1 MKTLIHIVPNYPPAK
16 GGVADFCNE
25 IVDEIPNVQH
35 VVISFQQNKIITPNN
50 PHVTFK
56 TYPKF
61 NLAAYLNQII
71 NNLENKETVNVM
83 LHYVS
88 YGYHP
93 FGLPTFLL
101 HGLSSIKT
109 KLNLITF
116 FHEIYSLGTKRPWQ
130 SSFWFQPLQ
139 KKLIREL
146 AFISNIIYTNNLLY
160 KELLIQLGIQKEIL
174 YQPVFSNIGELPQP
188 LISSSRKN
196 QLVIFGGKNLKR
208 NLEKNME
215 VLKQLVFQ
223 LNIASIINIGAPL
236 FLKSIGE
243 VEIIDEGYLH
253 KKDISIKMSQAKY
266 GVLCYS
272 NMPVEKSGV
281 FAAYA
286 THGLIPILLN
296 AQITDKQL
304 EKVLLP
310 PLPTIHPSE
319 VHNWYV
325 QNATKTNF
333 CHQLNQQLI

>member
-25 IVDEIPNVQH
+25 IVDKIPNVQH

-61 NLAAYLNQII
+61 NLGAYLNQII

-109 KLNLITF
+109 KLNIITF

-130 SSFWFQPLQ
+130 SSFWYQPLQ
-139 KKLIREL
+139 KKLIKKL
-146 AFISNIIYTNNLLY
+146 ALMSNTIYTNNLLY
-160 KELLIQLGIQKEIL
+160 KEHLIQLGIQKEIV
-174 YQPVFSNIGELPQP
+174 YQPVFSNVGELPQP
-188 LISSSRKN
+188 LNISSRKN
-196 QLVIFGGKNLKR
+196 QLVIFGGNNLKR
-208 NLEKNME
+208 NLENNIE
-215 VLKQLVFQ
+215 PVTQLIQQ

-236 FLKSIGE
+236 LLKSIGG
-243 VEIIDEGYLH
+243 VELIDEGYLH
-253 KKDISIKMSQAKY
+253 KKEVSIKMSQAKY
-266 GVLCYS
+266 GVLCYN
-272 NMPVEKSGV
+272 NMPIEKSGV

-286 THGLIPILLN
+286 AHGLIPILLN
-296 AQITDKQL
+296 TKITDKQL
-304 EKVLLP
+304 KKILLQ
-310 PLPTIHPSE
+310 PLSTIHPNE
-319 VHNWYV
+319 IHDWYLT
-325 QNATKTNF
+325 QANKTNF